1 MHEPAV
7 TPKNDN
13 RGTAAAQPAPVA
25 PDSTLRGMRP
35 QVKIGLIVIDL
46 LLFLIAVKLSAA
58 LGDIHSATR
67 VQLLILA
74 GVLFVASLTAE
85 PKGETARTFDFSD
98 VLRLTLG
105 AAVGTLAALAFE
117 MVPSPLAHAS
127 GRLVIIAALLGFIFR
142 LAVRI
147 GIVSTRT
154 RLIRRRRGALPTLV
168 VGAGKAATS
177 LVRVI
182 SENQK
187 LPYVV
192 EGCVDDQ
199 ALSKR
204 VEGVR
209 VLGKMSDLP
218 ALIARYGIEC
228 VIVAIPA
235 APLPFINSIV
245 DTCAGITNENGKR
258 VVVKVLPGAS
268 ELLSDAVK
276 ISRLRDIRLEDV
288 LSRAP
293 VQIDLSTV
301 APHLENQVIL
311 VTGAGGSIGSELCRQ
326 IVALNPQLLI
336 LLGHGENSLFAI
348 EQELRYRFGFTRT
361 RMVLADVADMPAIR
375 NVFSVYRP
383 RIVFHAAAHKHVP
396 ILENNICEA
405 VRNNVVGTHVV
416 ALAAAA
422 SGVAK
427 FVLLS
432 TDKAVNPTSVMGT
445 TKRMA
450 ELVCQSFAHG
460 SGTEF
465 VSVRFGNV
473 LGSRGSVLPIFQRQ
487 LESGGPLTITHRD
500 MERFFMTIPE
510 AVSLVLEAM
519 SIGHDGQ
526 VFILDMGEPVKIL
539 RLAETVITLAG
550 LTPYRDI
557 DIVETAMRPGEK
569 LYEETLTSSEGLS
582 KTNHERLFIA
592 QQERVAYQK
601 IAHGIQI
608 LQRAVATSDWK
619 LAVTTM
625 REFVPSF
632 TMGAHLSDALQPP
645 ATVAAVGPIILK
657 RPEFSNGTNGISSK
671 NKHVEEEIHRSKLA
685 ASPGK

>member
-1 MHEPAV
+1 MHEPVA
-7 TPKNDN
+7 TPNNDGRSFPSPTPTGSSRDSN
-13 RGTAAAQPAPVA
+13 R
-25 PDSTLRGMRP
+25 LRGIRP
-35 QVKIGLIVIDL
+35 QVRVGLIIIDF
-46 LLFLIAVKLSAA
+46 LLFLIAVKLAGV

-67 VQLLILA
+67 VQLVILA
-74 GVLFVASLTAE
+74 VVLFIASLASE
-85 PKGETARTFDFSD
+85 PRGETARTFDFTD

-105 AAVGTLAALAFE
+105 AGIGTLAALVFE
-117 MVPSPLAHAS
+117 LVPSPLAHAS
-127 GRLVIIAALLGFIFR
+127 GRLVLIAALLGFIFR
-142 LAVRI
+142 MVVRI

-154 RLIRRRRGALPTLV
+154 TLIRRRPEALRTLV
-168 VGAGKAATS
+168 IGAGKAATS

-182 SENQK
+182 SEDRK

-192 EGCVDDQ
+192 EGCVDDH
-199 ALSKR
+199 ARSKR

-209 VLGKMSDLP
+209 VLGKVKDLP
-218 ALIARYGIEC
+218 ALIERYGIEC

-235 APLPFINSIV
+235 APLPFINGIV
-245 DTCAGITNENGKR
+245 DTCAGVSDASDRR
-258 VVVKVLPGAS
+258 VTVKVLPSAS
-268 ELLSDAVK
+268 ELLSDGVK
-276 ISRLRDIRLEDV
+276 VSRLRDIRLEDV

-293 VQIDLSTV
+293 VHIDLSEV
-301 APHLENQVIL
+301 APHLENQIIL

-348 EQELRYRFGFTRT
+348 EQELRYKFGFTRT

-405 VRNNVVGTHVV
+405 VRNNVIGTHVL

-422 SGVAK
+422 AGVAK

-487 LESGGPLTITHRD
+487 LENGGPLTITHRD

-526 VFILDMGEPVKIL
+526 VFILDMGEPIKIL

-582 KTNHERLFIA
+582 KTSHERLFIA

-601 IAHGIQI
+601 IAHGIAT
-608 LQRAVATSDWK
+608 LQRAVSTSDWK
-619 LAVTTM
+619 LAVATM

-632 TMGAHLSDALQPP
+632 TMGAHLSDALQLP
-645 ATVAAVGPIILK
+645 AVSNLLFE
-657 RPEFSNGTNGISSK
+657 RLERSNGASNGASTKSPQ
-671 NKHVEEEIHRSKLA
+671 NAEEGDRHKLA
-685 ASPGK
+685 GTPGK